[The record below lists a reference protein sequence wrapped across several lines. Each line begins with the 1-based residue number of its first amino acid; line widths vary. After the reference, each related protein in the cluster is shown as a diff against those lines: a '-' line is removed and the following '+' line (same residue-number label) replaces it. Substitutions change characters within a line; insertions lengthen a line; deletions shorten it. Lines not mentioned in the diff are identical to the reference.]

1 MPVVSITTNVPWG
14 APQRYPLRRW
24 LANNSQVA
32 RSNASTVRFNKESGV
47 PLTGIKVAPKTPSKL
62 ALLPGLG
69 SQFVATL
76 GLIFGLTG
84 CAFIPDVRHKP
95 QVINPFPQ
103 ITTVAVLPFFNQSQ
117 EPTLSGQ
124 RVAEAYMHELQS
136 IRGFQVLPIGVVQG
150 KILELNRPLATGQDF
165 QALAQHMGVDAVL
178 VGSITDYEAYY
189 PPRMTIKVSWYAAN
203 PGFHPVMP
211 GYGLPWGTKRE
222 KDIPRWVHLEA
233 QRSLATEQLKT
244 QTPSAASSP
253 ESTNAIMPED
263 RRAAGLPFQHDPTEH
278 SKDTVHSADSQ
289 GEISRFSGDDLPAD
303 WPDPNGFIPDP
314 PAAKRPE
321 LIAQH
326 EPIISHISSFNGSDE
341 DFTEQLAN
349 YFYFRDDARFGGW
362 QAYLQR
368 SEDFISFCCYLH
380 LHETLISRG
389 GQDKSRLILRWPI
402 DRYTR

>member
-1 MPVVSITTNVPWG
+1 
-14 APQRYPLRRW
+14 
-24 LANNSQVA
+24 
-32 RSNASTVRFNKESGV
+32 
-47 PLTGIKVAPKTPSKL
+47 LTL
-62 ALLPGLG
+62 ALAHRRCAWL
-69 SQFVATL
+69 VAL
-76 GLIFGLTG
+76 AGLICSFAG
-84 CAFIPDVRHKP
+84 CAFIPDVRRKP
-95 QVINPFPQ
+95 QLINPFPQ
-103 ITTVAVLPFFNQSQ
+103 ITTVAILPFFNQSQ

-136 IRGFQVLPIGVVQG
+136 VRGFQVLPIGVVQG
-150 KILELNRPLATGQDF
+150 KVMEFNRPLTTGQDF
-165 QALAQHMGVDAVL
+165 QALAQFMGVDAVM
-178 VGSITDYEAYY
+178 VGSITDYQAYY
-189 PPRMTIKVSWYAAN
+189 PPRMTMKVSWYAAN
-203 PGFHPVMP
+203 PGFHPVLP

-244 QTPSAASSP
+244 QTPVAQAKIEDSNP
-253 ESTNAIMPED
+253 IMPED
-263 RRAAGLPFQHDPTEH
+263 RRAAGLPFQHDP
-278 SKDTVHSADSQ
+278 SGQLQAPLLSAIDS
-289 GEISRFSGDDLPAD
+289 EVIPELRVDDLPAD

-314 PAAKRPE
+314 PRSERPE

-368 SEDFISFCCYLH
+368 SEDFIRFCCYLH
-380 LHETLISRG
+380 LNETLISRG